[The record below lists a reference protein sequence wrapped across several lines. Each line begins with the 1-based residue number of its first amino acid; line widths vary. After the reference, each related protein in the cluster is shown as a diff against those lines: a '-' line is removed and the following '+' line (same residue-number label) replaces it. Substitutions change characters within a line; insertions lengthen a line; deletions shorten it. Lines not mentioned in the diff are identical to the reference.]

1 MILIAYMTT
10 SCDCESRS
18 LRFHT
23 VGATLAVVC
32 ESCGHTES
40 ASHMCARHIGDLP
53 QTTKAACT
61 RGPLVE
67 YLENVETKEIPG
79 RE

>member
-1 MILIAYMTT
+1 MILIAYMNTL
-10 SCDCESRS
+10 CDCENRS
-18 LRFHT
+18 LRFQT
-23 VGATLAVVC
+23 KGDTLAVVC
-32 ESCGHTES
+32 ESCGYTEP
-40 ASHMCARHIGDLP
+40 ASHMRARNLEDLP
-53 QTTKAACT
+53 QTTKATCT

>member
-10 SCDCESRS
+10 VCDCESRD
-18 LRFHT
+18 LRFHIK
-23 VGATLAVVC
+23 GDTLAVVC

-40 ASHMCARHIGDLP
+40 ASHMRARNLEDLP